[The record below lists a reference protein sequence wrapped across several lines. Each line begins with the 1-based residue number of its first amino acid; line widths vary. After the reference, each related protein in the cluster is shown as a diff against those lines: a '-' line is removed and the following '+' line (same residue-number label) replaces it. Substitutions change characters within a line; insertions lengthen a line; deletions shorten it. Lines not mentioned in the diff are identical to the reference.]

1 MSASL
6 RVQEVATRFAVNADT
21 VRHYVRIGLVQPGKD
36 DSGYHRF
43 NDEDLKVLGFIL
55 NARELGFTLDDIRQL
70 LDDAGRGESPCPH
83 ARELIELRL
92 SQARQKLASLE
103 SLVRRMEDATHAW
116 EDMPDCEP
124 CGEHICHLI
133 EGAQHES

>member
-103 SLVRRMEDATHAW
+103 SLVRRMEDATRAW
-116 EDMPDCEP
+116 KEMPDCEP

>member
-6 RVQEVATRFAVNADT
+6 RVQQVATRFSVNADT

-103 SLVRRMEDATHAW
+103 SLVRRMEDATRAW
-116 EDMPDCEP
+116 EGMPDCEP

>member
-6 RVQEVATRFAVNADT
+6 RVQEAAQHFGVNSDT
-21 VRHYVRIGLVQPGKD
+21 VRHYVRIGLVQPLKD

-43 NDEDLKVLGFIL
+43 AEADLKVLGFVL
-55 NARELGFTLDDIRQL
+55 NARELGFTLEDIRQL

-92 SQARQKLASLE
+92 NQARSKLASLAA
-103 SLVRRMEDATHAW
+103 LVQRMEEATAAW
-116 EDMPDCEP
+116 QRMPDCAP

-133 EGAQHES
+133 EGVHHES